1 MQHPPFCPKTQ
12 ETFRSRDGA
21 VSWSDGC
28 GWVGADGLP
37 IGSPDDLELESPY
50 PDECRFLARYQACA
64 WQDRADRWDAVAC
77 RTDNDDYRWR
87 AAADELHR
95 CEDIARAWREWER
108 EETT

>member
-1 MQHPPFCPKTQ
+1 MKHPPLCPKTKDV
-12 ETFRSRDGA
+12 FDPG
-21 VSWSDGC
+21 
-28 GWVGADGLP
+28 GWLSCYIGADTT
-37 IGSPDDLELESPY
+37 IEEHFVAHR
-50 PDECRFLARYQACA
+50 RFLARYQACA

-95 CEDIARAWREWER
+95 CEDIARAWRAWER